1 MVKKMVIR
9 NSLCHTTLRISDDR
23 FFCHYTNRC
32 SELFLPELK
41 QAEVYILITNTYYAI
56 LLPGL
61 NRCIYKERITYIC
74 TILAK

>member
-1 MVKKMVIR
+1 MIKKTVIR

-23 FFCHYTNRC
+23 FFCHYL
-32 SELFLPELK
+32 SDD
-41 QAEVYILITNTYYAI
+41 EVSILITYRYYAI
-56 LLPGL
+56 LLPEL